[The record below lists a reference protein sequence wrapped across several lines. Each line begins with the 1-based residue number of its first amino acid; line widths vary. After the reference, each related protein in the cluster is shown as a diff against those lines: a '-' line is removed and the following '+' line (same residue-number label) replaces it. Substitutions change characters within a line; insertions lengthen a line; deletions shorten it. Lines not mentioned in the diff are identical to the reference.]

1 MNNVLEVNSI
11 SKRFGGVQALD
22 KVSISLKAGEVLA
35 LAGDNGA
42 GKTTLIKVI
51 AGVYHPDRGTIKYEK
66 NNIIIDNP
74 RYARELGIET
84 IYQDLALADNLN
96 VGANIFLG
104 KEPMTKKFGVPIIDR
119 EYMLSESKKILK
131 NLEIDIPEGSLE
143 EPVGKLS
150 GGQRQAVAIGR
161 AIYWNAKILIM
172 DEPTAALG
180 HKESA
185 LFKELV
191 GRLKSQGIG
200 IFMISHDLHEVFEL
214 SDTVLVMSNGKLV
227 GQSYTSQISKDELL
241 SMIISGK
248 KGN

>member
-1 MNNVLEVNSI
+1 MNNILEVNSI

-51 AGVYHPDRGTIKYEK
+51 AGGYHPDKGTIKYEK

-180 HKESA
+180 VPEQRNVM
-185 LFKELV
+185 ELIKKLREKNV
-191 GRLKSQGIG
+191 AI
-200 IFMISHDLHEVFEL
+200 IYISHNL
-214 SDTVLVMSNGKLV
+214 SDIFQASDRIVVLRRGLKVGEKLI
-227 GQSYTSQISKDELL
+227 SETTSDEIVKI
-241 SMIISGK
+241 MVQG
-248 KGN
+248 

>member
-1 MNNVLEVNSI
+1 MQDFLVEMKNI
-11 SKRFGGVQALD
+11 SKNFGGIHAVDNVTAELR
-22 KVSISLKAGEVLA
+22 KGEVLGI
-35 LAGDNGA
+35 LGHNGA
-42 GKTTLIKVI
+42 GKSTLMKVLSGAYKADQGSI
-51 AGVYHPDRGTIKYEK
+51 FINGNQVTI
-66 NNIIIDNP
+66 NNP
-74 RYARELGIET
+74 RDAQSYGIET
-84 IYQDLALADNLN
+84 LYQNLALADNLDA
-96 VGANIFLG
+96 VQNIFLAR
-104 KEPMTKKFGVPIIDR
+104 ERLTRFGTLDNELMEIQAREIIKSVNPNFTAIR
-119 EYMLSESKKILK
+119 
-131 NLEIDIPEGSLE
+131 
-143 EPVGKLS
+143 EPVHRLS
-150 GGQRQAVAIGR
+150 GGQRQSIAIAR
-161 AIYWNAKILIM
+161 ALFFNAKILIM

>member
-119 EYMLSESKKILK
+119 EYMLSESIKILK
-131 NLEIDIPEGSLE
+131 NLEIDIPENSLE

-180 HKESA
+180 VPEQRNVM
-185 LFKELV
+185 ELIKKLREKNV
-191 GRLKSQGIG
+191 AI
-200 IFMISHDLHEVFEL
+200 IYISHNL
-214 SDTVLVMSNGKLV
+214 SDIFQASDRIVVLRRGLKVGEKLI
-227 GQSYTSQISKDELL
+227 SETTSDEIVKI
-241 SMIISGK
+241 MVQG
-248 KGN
+248 